1 MRTPRTRIVLISER
15 VGGPAAGGAAHPQLR
30 GLLARDYASF
40 TEPAAPPHNMISP
53 ATAAVCIV
61 LKRNDS
67 DWRPPEFLIGGR
79 DFCISNRIPV
89 GDSAHPF
96 MQQWLTPLGAYRL
109 LGGVPMDALS
119 GQVVD
124 LTDVLGGGIRRL
136 ADQLREAPN
145 QRHQFAL
152 LDAYLLRRAQD
163 GPEPAPEV
171 AWAWRRLTATG
182 GKLPIHRLA
191 AEVGWSHK
199 HLITRFKQQVGLPPK
214 TAARLV
220 RFDAVWRHLA
230 THQPARWDQ
239 VAVECGYADQAHLI
253 RDFRQFTGACPTE
266 FPTHPQAG
274 PPARSADH
282 QLRRA

>member
-1 MRTPRTRIVLISER
+1 MRTPRTRIVLVSER
-15 VGGPAAGGAAHPQLR
+15 VGEACAGGAPHPQLR

-40 TEPAAPPHNMISP
+40 TEPAAPPHDMVSP

-61 LKRNDS
+61 LKLHES
-67 DWRPPEFLIGGR
+67 DWRPPEFLIGAR

-124 LTDVLGGGIRRL
+124 LADVLGAGLRRL
-136 ADQLREAPN
+136 ADQLREAPSRR
-145 QRHQFAL
+145 QQFAL

-163 GPEPAPEV
+163 GPEPTPEV
-171 AWAWRRLTATG
+171 AWAWRRLMATG

-199 HLITRFKQQVGLPPK
+199 HLITRFRQQVGLPPK
-214 TAARLV
+214 TAARLI
-220 RFDAVWRHLA
+220 RFDAVWRRLA
-230 THQPARWDQ
+230 NHPSARWDQ

-253 RDFRQFTGACPTE
+253 RDFRQFTGASPTE

-274 PPARSADH
+274 PPASSADY
-282 QLRRA
+282 QLVRA